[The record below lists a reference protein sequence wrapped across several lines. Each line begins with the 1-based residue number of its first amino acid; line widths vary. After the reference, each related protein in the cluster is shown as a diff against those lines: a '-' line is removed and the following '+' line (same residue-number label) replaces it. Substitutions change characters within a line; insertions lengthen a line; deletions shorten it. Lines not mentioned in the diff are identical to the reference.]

1 MNKKKLGILVPV
13 FIVPCINILLIF
25 FTKNSFLIII
35 SAIAGGLSLTA
46 ASSVCT
52 INCFDLERY
61 KKYNI
66 LQIIVISVSM
76 ICYAFCTTYEE
87 RGVEIIPIWL
97 LFIISIIVIII
108 MCWLI
113 ILSDEEVEN
122 LKKEKDEINKLI
134 KSSNSPS
141 KKVNNTEYN
150 IKGKEDKKWKN

>member
-1 MNKKKLGILVPV
+1 MKKKKLGILIPI
-13 FIVPCINILLIF
+13 FIVPCINIFFIF
-25 FTKNSFLIII
+25 FTKNSFFIIL
-35 SAIAGGLSLTA
+35 SAITGGLSLTS

-61 KKYNI
+61 KKYNT
-66 LQIIVISVSM
+66 LQIIVIPISM
-76 ICYAFCTTYEE
+76 ICYVLCTMYEE
-87 RGVEIIPIWL
+87 RGVELIPIWL
-97 LFIISIIVIII
+97 LFIISIGTIII

-122 LKKEKDEINKLI
+122 LKKENDEINRLI